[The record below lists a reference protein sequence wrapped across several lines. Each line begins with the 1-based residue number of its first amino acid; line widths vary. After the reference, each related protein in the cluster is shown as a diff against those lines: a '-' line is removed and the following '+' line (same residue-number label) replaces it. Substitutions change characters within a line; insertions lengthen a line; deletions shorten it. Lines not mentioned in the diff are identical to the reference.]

1 MLLLIIF
8 ILCIFKYYSY
18 SKILQYSSTNDSWIY
33 PEIIENILEPEDCK
47 KIIDHVKNRLKDSEI
62 LSGKNYS
69 IRKSQQAWI
78 KKNNNLV
85 KKLFDYISNKFGIPL
100 ENAED
105 LQIVRYLPGNYY
117 NPHHDSCC
125 EVNENCYDFIKRGG
139 QRILTVLIY
148 LNNEFTDGETFFPKL
163 NKKFKPKTGDGLIF
177 YPVAKNTNKCHP
189 LALHAGLP
197 VTSGEKYVCN
207 LWFRENKFI

>member
-1 MLLLIIF
+1 MIR
-8 ILCIFKYYSY
+8 K
-18 SKILQYSSTNDSWIY
+18 
-33 PEIIENILEPEDCK
+33 PRK
-47 KIIDHVKNRLKDSEI
+47 KIYANA
-62 LSGKNYS
+62 NYS